1 MSGLNKL
8 MMDSSK
14 SRIVCSLQAEEG
26 KEEWKEGERERGGE
40 GGEHKEATVLRG
52 REQKPRKTIAT
63 VHTITHM
70 VVGSDSKKT
79 AG

>member
-26 KEEWKEGERERGGE
+26 KEEWKEGERERGGGRRRAQGGDGIE
-40 GGEHKEATVLRG
+40 GEGAKTTQNNRNSAHNHPHG
-52 REQKPRKTIAT
+52 RWQ
-63 VHTITHM
+63 
-70 VVGSDSKKT
+70 
-79 AG
+79 

>member
-26 KEEWKEGERERGGE
+26 KEEWKEGERERGG
-40 GGEHKEATVLRG
+40 GKEESTR
-52 REQKPRKTIAT
+52 RRRY
-63 VHTITHM
+63 
-70 VVGSDSKKT
+70 
-79 AG
+79 